1 VQVGSEW
8 SWREECSGGADA
20 IAKPSVTTQ
29 SVTSSA
35 QAPLQ
40 ACRLTL
46 HPPCTLHP
54 APYIYTLHP
63 TPQTPHPK
71 PQPQN
76 LHSADLQTLHVRPP
90 GQAAAG

>member
-1 VQVGSEW
+1 MQVGSEW

-54 APYIYTLHP
+54 APYILHAVHPTPCTLHP
-63 TPQTPHPK
+63 TPYTL
-71 PQPQN
+71 N
-76 LHSADLQTLHVRPP
+76 LAWLSRSVPV
-90 GQAAAG
+90 